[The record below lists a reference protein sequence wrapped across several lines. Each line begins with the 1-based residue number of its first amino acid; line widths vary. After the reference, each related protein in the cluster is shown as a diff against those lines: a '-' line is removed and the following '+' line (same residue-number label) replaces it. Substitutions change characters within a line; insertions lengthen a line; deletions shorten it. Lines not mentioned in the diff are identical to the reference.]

1 MAVAILARLELERA
15 ASDYCC
21 EDSEQL
27 HANRDRL
34 RGGSIVPRIAI
45 EYLDCLDVLVAL
57 DRQSAYTSSQE
68 ESLWS
73 CWTLLERRKRQ
84 D

>member
-1 MAVAILARLELERA
+1 MTTVVYT
-15 ASDYCC
+15 ASSYVQT
-21 EDSEQL
+21 EKDSEEDPL
-27 HANRDRL
+27 FHEL
-34 RGGSIVPRIAI
+34 PFI
-45 EYLDCLDVLVAL
+45 EYLDCLDALVAL